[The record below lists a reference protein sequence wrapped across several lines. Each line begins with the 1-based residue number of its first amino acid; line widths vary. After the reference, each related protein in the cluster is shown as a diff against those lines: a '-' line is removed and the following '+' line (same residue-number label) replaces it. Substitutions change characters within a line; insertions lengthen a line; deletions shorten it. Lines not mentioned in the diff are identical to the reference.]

1 MRFHLDPALVVKVFA
16 RVQLEHV
23 EESLCVVAGESELVA
38 RRVEQFEPRHG
49 SAETAASTAPV
60 AITLSHKNAA
70 ASTGGSSLR

>member
-1 MRFHLDPALVVKVFA
+1 MRFHLDPALVVEVFA

-49 SAETAASTAPV
+49 SAETAA
-60 AITLSHKNAA
+60 ITLSHKNAA